1 MINGEIKIL
10 GTVWIRGLWTGMTQS
25 NNWYCKL
32 PWTGFSNDPDGK
44 ARPCC
49 LYKDYIKND
58 DGEVMYVQS
67 STVKEIFTSN
77 YMKNLR
83 QEFRDGKQPIGC
95 STCIIDEQNN
105 YTSKRQRYNDQYSKE
120 MPVNFDKEP
129 EFPVEYQMILSNACN
144 LKCRSCTPSHSSLW
158 QAEHKVLWGNTG
170 YKMPQGQ
177 SGENDSVLWN
187 NREEWLPSVQRLEI
201 VGGEPFY
208 INRWKLL
215 WEELIEKG
223 LSKKVNMDISSNGT
237 IYAGETVEKLVN
249 NFRSIGLGLSIDGM
263 GPMYEYLRHPG
274 KWDEVESNL
283 MQYHEL
289 AKKLDHKRFRTSISH
304 TIGWLN
310 AWNLPEFHTY
320 IREET
325 PRFVIWNNII
335 HYPTH
340 MTLYMIPAS
349 LKKRIEEK
357 WRAYDWKNYT
367 KDVEGIINHMY
378 SKQPS
383 DEEIR
388 EAYKV
393 FAKHDAVRNENL
405 LSVIPAEILDE
416 IRPFYE

>member
-1 MINGEIKIL
+1 M
-10 GTVWIRGLWTGMTQS
+10 
-25 NNWYCKL
+25 

-58 DGEVMYVQS
+58 AGEIMYVQT

-83 QEFRDGKQPIGC
+83 QEFRDGNKPAAC

-105 YTSKRQRYNDQYSKE
+105 YTSKRQRYNDQYNKE

-158 QAEHKVLWGNTG
+158 QAEHKVIWGNTG
-170 YKMPQGQ
+170 YSMPQGQ
-177 SGENDSVLWN
+177 SGENDSVLWH
-187 NREEWLPSVQRLEI
+187 NRDEWLPSVQRLEI

-237 IYAGETVEKLVN
+237 IYAGEVVEKLVN

-263 GPMYEYLRHPG
+263 GSLYEYLRHPG

-283 MQYHEL
+283 MQYH
-289 AKKLDHKRFRTSISH
+289 KLRKQLDTKRFRVSISH

-310 AWNLPEFHTY
+310 AWELPEFHSY
-320 IREET
+320 IKEKA
-325 PRFVIWNNII
+325 PLFVIWNNII
-335 HYPTH
+335 HHPPH
-340 MTLYMIPAS
+340 MAIYMIPAS
-349 LKKRIEEK
+349 LKKRIEDK
-357 WRAYDWKNYT
+357 WRAHDWGT
-367 KDVEGIINHMY
+367 
-378 SKQPS
+378 
-383 DEEIR
+383 
-388 EAYKV
+388 
-393 FAKHDAVRNENL
+393 
-405 LSVIPAEILDE
+405 
-416 IRPFYE
+416 